1 MMNFSCTKYSFSSSP
16 FQYRNS
22 ISSPTTPSHP
32 SAYPLL
38 VREDTPRIS
47 SVLVVLLTPIA
58 ASWSQEVDLLTA
70 GSTRKPIVAFSNLTW
85 MGAQAAFSYSPE
97 GIDSSVT

>member
-22 ISSPTTPSHP
+22 IFSPTTAPSHA
-32 SAYPLL
+32 SAYPPL

-47 SVLVVLLTPIA
+47 SLLVVLLTPIA
-58 ASWSQEVDLLTA
+58 AIWS
-70 GSTRKPIVAFSNLTW
+70 
-85 MGAQAAFSYSPE
+85 
-97 GIDSSVT
+97 